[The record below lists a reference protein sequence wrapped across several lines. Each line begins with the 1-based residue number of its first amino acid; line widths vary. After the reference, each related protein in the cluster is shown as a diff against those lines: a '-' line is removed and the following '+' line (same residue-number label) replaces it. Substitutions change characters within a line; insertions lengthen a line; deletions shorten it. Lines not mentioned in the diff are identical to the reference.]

1 MKGKKSA
8 GMGICLFFLAV
19 IAIGTTFNLIEF
31 FKRSEPSGR
40 LLGLN
45 ELTTAED
52 AAVNVWGGFQRL
64 LGKRVAYG
72 TTIYEDVTL
81 LQNGYATMAD
91 QIPDHTAAIEGATGA
106 YLLAQEIGAEFLYVQ
121 APSKQRYE
129 EEFPFGVINYSMEKH
144 QGVVHG
150 LEETGI
156 PVLDMQPVL
165 EQSGVEWYDY
175 FYRSDHHW
183 RNNAAFLAYTEI
195 CGYMENCGLPI
206 VHEYLNTDQYEKIN
220 YEDVFL
226 GTHARMAG
234 TLYAGLDDYEL
245 WLPLFDTEFSLT
257 VASQG
262 IQREGSFE
270 ECFVH
275 YENLDRPSFDYYA
288 YYAYLKEDYD
298 CIEIVNENNPEG
310 AHVIIVRDS
319 VAVPVSVFLASQC
332 SELDILDLRYN
343 SDMDR
348 IAYIKEQKPDLIL
361 YIFGTGYL
369 GNEEAMVLIENIS

>member
-1 MKGKKSA
+1 MEKKKLS
-8 GMGICLFFLAV
+8 GMGIGIFFLAV
-19 IAIGTTFNLIEF
+19 IAMGTTLNLIEF
-31 FKRSEPSGR
+31 LNRSEPDGR

-45 ELTTAED
+45 TLTTAED
-52 AAVNVWGGFQRL
+52 ATINVWGGFQRL

-72 TTIYEDVTL
+72 TTVYEDVTL

-91 QIPDHTAAIEGATGA
+91 QVSNYAPAVEGATGA
-106 YLLAQEIGAEFLYVQ
+106 YRLAQEIGAEFLYVQ
-121 APSKQRYE
+121 VPSKQRYE
-129 EEFPFGVINYSMEKH
+129 EEFPSGVTNYSMAKH
-144 QGVVHG
+144 IGVVNA
-150 LEETGI
+150 LEEAGI
-156 PVLDMQPVL
+156 PVLDMWPVL

-175 FYRSDHHW
+175 FYQSDHHW
-183 RNNAAFLAYTEI
+183 RNNAAFLAYMEI
-195 CGYMENCGLPI
+195 CNYMADCGLS
-206 VHEYLNTDQYEKIN
+206 VNTEYLSSDQYEKIN

-245 WLPLFDTEFSLT
+245 WLPIFDTEFSLT
-257 VASQG
+257 VPSQG
-262 IQREGSFE
+262 IQYEGTFE
-270 ECFVH
+270 DCFVH

-298 CIEIVNENNPEG
+298 CIEIINENNTEG

-319 VAVPVSVFLASQC
+319 EAVPVSVFLASQC
-332 SELDILDLRYN
+332 SELDILDLRYG

-348 IAYIKEQKPDLIL
+348 IAYIKEQQPDLIL

-369 GNEEAMVLIENIS
+369 GNEGAMVLR